1 MFFINLLETNLQTQL
16 LGKKIIYY
24 TVTDST
30 NDDIWELVEEGES
43 PGLIV
48 IADNQKKGKG
58 QRSNVWF
65 SKPGHGIICSFLLSQ
80 KLGNLNS
87 NLYSLAIPIGI
98 INGIHKLLNI
108 ELNIKWPNDIYC
120 KDKKI
125 GGILIETKRKKE
137 EIFFNIGI
145 GINVNENLED
155 FPDELKGSAESI
167 KIILDKPVQR
177 ELLLA
182 YILNDIDQLLR
193 NFNLDYLINTYN
205 DRCISINNKV
215 SFQYNNKLKTGI
227 FKEITQK
234 GQALI
239 EYNNQLII
247 SNGVIINT

>member
-1 MFFINLLETNLQTQL
+1 MFFINLLETNLQTHL

-30 NDDIWELVEEGES
+30 NDDIWELFEEGAT

-58 QRSNVWF
+58 QRGNVWF

-80 KLGNLNS
+80 ELENLNS
-87 NLYSLAIPIGI
+87 NLYSLVIPIGI

-108 ELNIKWPNDIYC
+108 ELNIKWPNDIYF

-125 GGILIETKRKKE
+125 GGILIETKRKE
-137 EIFFNIGI
+137 EEVFFNIGI

-155 FPDELKGSAESI
+155 FPEELQDTAESI
-167 KIILDKPVQR
+167 KIISGKPVQR

-182 YILNDIDQLLR
+182 YILNDIDKLLR
-193 NFNLDYLINTYN
+193 NLNLDNLINTYN
-205 DRCISINNKV
+205 NKCISINNKV
-215 SFQYNNKLKTGI
+215 SFKYKNKLETGI
-227 FKEITQK
+227 FKKINRE
-234 GQALI
+234 GQAMV
-239 EYNNQLII
+239 EFNNQLII
-247 SNGVIINT
+247 NNGAI